1 MSATSGVNVRFL
13 FFLVPIRKPRNDIDS
28 WLLFPPKSEHVP
40 YIYIIYISTFKIER
54 IFEIWLTEFFL
65 QVLRYSALA
74 FGVFYGFTHQ
84 RSISATQRAAAAQ
97 KEYEHKQHLIEQA
110 RAEYNKSKNPA
121 PASTQKS
128 GRTSSD
134 SRIKSQRSTTL
145 GSSEC
150 KCSHADISNSEPRP
164 DGPEIRPGSIL
175 QCPDGAEAVNGA
187 LWIGT

>member
-13 FFLVPIRKPRNDIDS
+13 FFFWFR
-28 WLLFPPKSEHVP
+28 SENLATISTLSSYSHLKASTFH
-40 YIYIIYISTFKIER
+40 IYIIYISTFKIER

-175 QCPDGAEAVNGA
+175 QCPDGAEAVNGV